1 MLAKNLKQL
10 LEDREITISA
20 LAKATDVPKSTIST
34 WLAGRTPDLI
44 QLDKVARYLGT
55 NIEALAFGRKQ
66 EDIFSEIMQKV
77 EIHSGL
83 YEITVKK
90 IVKK

>member
-10 LEDREITISA
+10 LEEKEITVGTLS
-20 LAKATDVPKSTIST
+20 KACGVPKSTIST

-44 QLDKVARYLGT
+44 QLDTVARYLGT
-55 NIEALAFGRKQ
+55 NIEALAFGRNQ
-66 EDIFSEIMQKV
+66 EDLFSQLFEKL
-77 EIHSGL
+77 EIHTGL
-83 YEITVKK
+83 YEINIKK